1 MVDNREYHFGMG
13 ALNRAAVAAL
23 TFFLMWSFVA
33 LSAAQTSHTSTALG
47 ASPSVSSI
55 GFGGRGNAP
64 RGLPPSVN
72 SIGFGRNGPGRVGVP
87 PNHAHHPR
95 DFSRSRGAY
104 YFPYAYPYVVDGP
117 PVGAYD
123 ETDDDDSY
131 NSGPTIFDRRG
142 SGSDYSEQRSNV
154 RESRVANT
162 QPNTEPE
169 AETKP
174 QPPTVLVFKDG
185 HQVEVANYA
194 IVGTTLYDLS
204 DSRRWKIAL
213 ADLDLPAT
221 TKQNDDRG
229 LDFQVP
235 SSAQAN

>member
-1 MVDNREYHFGMG
+1 MVDNREYHLGMS
-13 ALNRAAVAAL
+13 ALNRAAVVAL
-23 TFFLMWSFVA
+23 TFFLMSLFVT

-47 ASPSVSSI
+47 ASPSVNSI

-87 PNHAHHPR
+87 PNYGHRSH

-117 PVGAYD
+117 PVGAY
-123 ETDDDDSY
+123 EEADDDDSY
-131 NSGPTIFDRRG
+131 NGGPTIFDRRG
-142 SGSDYSEQRSNV
+142 SGRDYAEQSSNV
-154 RESRVANT
+154 RESRLDSAPPT
-162 QPNTEPE
+162 AELET
-169 AETKP
+169 ETKP

>member
-1 MVDNREYHFGMG
+1 MVDNREYDFSMSG
-13 ALNRAAVAAL
+13 LNRAAVVAL
-23 TFFLMWSFVA
+23 TFLLMPAFA
-33 LSAAQTSHTSTALG
+33 MLSAAQTSHTSTALG

-72 SIGFGRNGPGRVGVP
+72 SIGFGRNGGPRAGVSP
-87 PNHAHHPR
+87 SHAHHSR
-95 DFSRSRGAY
+95 DFSRSRAAY

-123 ETDDDDSY
+123 ESDDDSY
-131 NSGPTIFDRRG
+131 NGGPTIFDRRG
-142 SGSDYSEQRSNV
+142 PGQITRSSQRMFANQESIGSQVN
-154 RESRVANT
+154 A
-162 QPNTEPE
+162 EPE

-204 DSRRWKIAL
+204 DTRRWKIAL

-235 SSAQAN
+235 SSVQSN